1 MDGTLKRHFGFTFKL
16 LRVQHTD
23 LFWQS
28 QFNKRKRTSFALGF
42 KTRVELSAVMKFFES
57 RNSTKMKMTFT
68 RHLGFE
74 FTAKVCC
81 LFYSPFLKVSIQ
93 WKWKGLL
100 AFILALVSQHKLI
113 VSFNVLFWKSQA
125 DGPKINERGSW
136 FILQVYEAL
145 NMNYPPFKYFGEK
158 M

>member
-1 MDGTLKRHFGFTFKL
+1 MEGTLKCHFGFTFKL
-16 LRVQHTD
+16 LGVQHTD

-74 FTAKVCC
+74 FTTKVCC
-81 LFYSPFLKVSIQ
+81 LFYSHFLKVSIQ
-93 WKWKGLL
+93 WKWKGLS
-100 AFILALVSQHKLI
+100 AVILALVSQQKLN
-113 VSFNVLFWKSQA
+113 VSFNVLFWKSQF
-125 DGPKINERGSW
+125 KENEKD
-136 FILQVYEAL
+136 FQVLTIVLAL
-145 NMNYPPFKYFGEK
+145 VSQLKSTCPF
-158 M
+158 